1 MPVKI
6 QALPPAENLTFHVH
20 SLDSLIG
27 ISLAEMMGLKIKAK
41 KKWVYVP
48 SRNQIWD
55 YDTAI
60 VQLAVDATAN
70 VSDYSYYVKVPKS
83 FPYIWVAFMACIAGL
98 GLLSLWLKG

>member
-48 SRNQIWD
+48 SRKQRWD

-70 VSDYSYYVKVPKS
+70 VSDYNYVKVPKG
-83 FPYIWVAFMACIAGL
+83 FPYIWAAFMACIAGL

>member
-27 ISLAEMMGLKIKAK
+27 ISLAEMMGFKYKAK
-41 KKWVYVP
+41 KKWVYVH

-70 VSDYSYYVKVPKS
+70 VSDYVYVKPPTKNSYYA
-83 FPYIWVAFMACIAGL
+83 WALFMACIAGL
-98 GLLSLWLKG
+98 GMLSLHLRG